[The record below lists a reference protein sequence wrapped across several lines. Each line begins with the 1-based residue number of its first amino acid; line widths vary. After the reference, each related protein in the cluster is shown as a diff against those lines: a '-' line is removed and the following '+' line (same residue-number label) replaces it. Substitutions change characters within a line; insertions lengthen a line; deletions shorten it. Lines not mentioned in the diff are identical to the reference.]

1 MHESKPRVKRR
12 KVLRPRSVEGI
23 KPYSVDDVYDI
34 LAEYYGLPDQSR
46 RMDPTSELIWTIL
59 SQHTSDINAE
69 KAFGALA
76 DKYNSWREVIETPTD
91 QLVSVIRSGGLAQ
104 QKAPRIQ
111 MALHFIY
118 QRTGGFDISFLSDW
132 SLESAKS
139 WLREIPGVGPK
150 TAGVVL
156 SFSLNQPAMA
166 VDTHIH
172 RVSKRLGLIGP
183 KVSAD
188 QAHDL
193 LEKWVRPDRVLNFH
207 VFLITHG
214 RMICKALRPLCH
226 ICPLNKQCPS
236 MGRLITQN
244 DTRSASISLN
254 YKPL

>member
-1 MHESKPRVKRR
+1 MPKVKSSLRRR
-12 KVLRPRSVEGI
+12 KVLRPRSIGGI
-23 KPYSVDDVYDI
+23 KPHSTEDVYRI
-34 LAEYYGLPDQSR
+34 LTDYYGIPKVAR

-59 SQHTSDINAE
+59 SQHTSDSNAE
-69 KAFGALA
+69 KAFAALS
-76 DKYNSWREVIETPTD
+76 DRYETWMEIMKAPSD
-91 QLVSVIRSGGLAQ
+91 QLATVIRSGGLAQ

-111 MALHFIY
+111 TALSLIY
-118 QRTGGFDISFLSDW
+118 QRTEGFDISFLSTW

-166 VDTHIH
+166 VDPHIY

-188 QAHDL
+188 EAHDI
-193 LEKWVRPDRVLNFH
+193 LEKIVNPDKVLNFH
-207 VFLITHG
+207 IYLITHG
-214 RMICKALRPLCH
+214 RRICKALRPLCH
-226 ICPLNKQCPS
+226 TCPLSARCPS
-236 MGRLITQN
+236 QKKLISEN
-244 DTRSASISLN
+244 DTRIPIESLN

>member
-1 MHESKPRVKRR
+1 MSDPKTSARRR
-12 KVLRPRSVEGI
+12 KVLRPRSVNGI
-23 KPYSVDDVYDI
+23 KPYSVDEVYDI
-34 LAEYYGLPDQSR
+34 LADHYGIPDKAR

-69 KAFGALA
+69 KAFTALA
-76 DKYNSWREVIETPTD
+76 DKYNSWQEVLDAPTD

-111 MALHFIY
+111 IALHSIY
-118 QRTGGFDISFLSDW
+118 QRTGGFDIAFLSSWNLD
-132 SLESAKS
+132 LAKS

-166 VDTHIH
+166 VDTHIY
-172 RVSKRLGLIGP
+172 RVSKRLALIGP
-183 KVSAD
+183 KVTAD

-193 LEKWVRPDRVLNFH
+193 LEKWVKPDRVLNFH
-207 VFLITHG
+207 VFLISHG
-214 RMICKALRPLCH
+214 REICKALRPLCY
-226 ICPLNKQCPS
+226 ICPLNGQCPS
-236 MGRLITQN
+236 REKLITKN
-244 DTRSASISLN
+244 DTRSVTKTLN